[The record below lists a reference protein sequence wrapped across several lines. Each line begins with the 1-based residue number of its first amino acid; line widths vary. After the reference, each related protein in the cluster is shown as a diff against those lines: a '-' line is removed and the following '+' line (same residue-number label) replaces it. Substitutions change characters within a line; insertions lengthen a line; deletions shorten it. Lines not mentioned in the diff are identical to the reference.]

1 MIRTSR
7 RFALAN
13 PELLLI
19 DGLSLYFAI
28 LNHDEIAFRQLVR
41 EYETSYPK
49 GYGKQVLTKV
59 LAFLPDEYRGW
70 LRDLY

>member
-28 LNHDEIAFRQLVR
+28 LNQDEIAFRQLVR

-59 LAFLPDEYRGW
+59 LALLPDEYREW